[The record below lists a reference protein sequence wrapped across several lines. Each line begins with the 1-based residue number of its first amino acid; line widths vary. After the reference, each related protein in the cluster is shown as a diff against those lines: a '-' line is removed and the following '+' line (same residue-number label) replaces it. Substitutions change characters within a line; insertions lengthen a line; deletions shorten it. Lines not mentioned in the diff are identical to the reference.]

1 MQLVFYL
8 FKIPDL
14 RVGILFQIEN
24 LILLVAPHD
33 VDGCLQCRALF
44 LLHEK
49 RPVRAAEQP
58 CRTGDHF
65 EAVTGRLLAGVVN
78 SQNADAVL
86 VGKLLEPTDDLI
98 IAGVAVRLA
107 ADLADFL
114 HGVNDNEFGVGMFP
128 HEVLKLLVQPVSN
141 LARRGC
147 KVQPVGVVDAVHHEH
162 TALDALKIIFQSKVQ
177 HRAGVDFV
185 APQSFAR
192 ADMIGDLRH
201 QK

>member
-1 MQLVFYL
+1 M
-8 FKIPDL
+8 
-14 RVGILFQIEN
+14 
-24 LILLVAPHD
+24 
-33 VDGCLQCRALF
+33 
-44 LLHEK
+44 
-49 RPVRAAEQP
+49 
-58 CRTGDHF
+58 
-65 EAVTGRLLAGVVN
+65 VN

-98 IAGVAVRLA
+98 IAGVAVCLA
-107 ADLADFL
+107 ADFPDFL
-114 HGVNDNEFGVGMFP
+114 HGVNDNEFGVVMLK
-128 HEVLKLLVQPVSN
+128 HKILKLLVQPVSD
-141 LARRGC
+141 LARSGC

>member
-1 MQLVFYL
+1 M
-8 FKIPDL
+8 
-14 RVGILFQIEN
+14 
-24 LILLVAPHD
+24 
-33 VDGCLQCRALF
+33 VDG
-44 LLHEK
+44 
-49 RPVRAAEQP
+49 
-58 CRTGDHF
+58 
-65 EAVTGRLLAGVVN
+65 
-78 SQNADAVL
+78 QNADAML

-98 IAGVAVRLA
+98 IAGVAVCFA

-128 HEVLKLLVQPVSN
+128 HEVLKLLVQPVSD
-141 LARRGC
+141 LARRSC
-147 KVQPVGVVDAVHHEH
+147 KVQPVGVVDAVHHKH
-162 TALDALKIIFQSKVQ
+162 SALDALKIVLQRKVQ